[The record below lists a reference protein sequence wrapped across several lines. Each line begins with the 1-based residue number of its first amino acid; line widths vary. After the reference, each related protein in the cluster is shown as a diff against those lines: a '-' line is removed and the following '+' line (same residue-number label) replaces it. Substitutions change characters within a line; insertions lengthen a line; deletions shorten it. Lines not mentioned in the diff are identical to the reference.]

1 MRIESIELLNFGSYE
16 GLNRFD
22 FTAGAPEKR
31 IVIIGGKNG
40 AGKTTLFSALQIC
53 LYGSASFGYKS
64 SGKRYLREIAARI
77 NNRARLDESSCAYVK
92 LSFSQDG
99 ILTDHYEM
107 TRTWR
112 WQGGEVS
119 ETLAIIQNGQP
130 LDEEAAINFQNYL
143 LHLIPPELHKLYFFD
158 GENIAGYFLDDS
170 HNNMKDALLVLSGD
184 DTYEIL
190 YRDLRRLLNPRGSSE
205 EDLPTAQY
213 LQQKEAL
220 AQDQQAEQSVLASLE
235 QTRSEIEQLEAN
247 LAAEKARY
255 AAGGGISLD
264 VWKQLQ
270 HQSREEETRRERL
283 NGELKT
289 AAGEILPFLIVK
301 DLLPAVR
308 DQITLERRLLAYR
321 VLQAS
326 FRTSRF
332 KRRLSAAVK
341 KTSSQDPAADA
352 DILLDSIQSFF
363 QDSDLEGRAELFRLS
378 EDQGSAILNSI
389 SAVEQYPAGGFEQ
402 LRRELADSLQR
413 SRSLRE
419 QLQESSIEHYEEHIR
434 AVAADTAAIQRLT
447 DQREH
452 LEHRLSVLREKISAA
467 EKALAASKS
476 VLAAALKQRSLTDLS
491 ERTLLL
497 VEDLQ
502 QQQYRRLIA
511 AVEADL
517 NRKFQEL
524 IRKDDFVDRIELHQ
538 DFSLHVIR
546 NQAVETDILRATL
559 AAHGVSSLRSS
570 LKPVAY
576 QALLQ
581 HLAVDEA
588 QLPAALA
595 RCPDP
600 SIQLPVELD
609 YTQFSNGEKQIL
621 VMSLYWAIM
630 NQSQN
635 TLPFMIDTPFARID
649 TEHRANITEKFFK
662 ELRGQLFVLSTN
674 EELRHE
680 HLAALDAQI
689 AKVYLLEYGAD
700 RRTHITE
707 GSYF

>member
-235 QTRSEIEQLEAN
+235 QTRS
-247 LAAEKARY
+247 
-255 AAGGGISLD
+255 
-264 VWKQLQ
+264 
-270 HQSREEETRRERL
+270 
-283 NGELKT
+283 
-289 AAGEILPFLIVK
+289 
-301 DLLPAVR
+301 
-308 DQITLERRLLAYR
+308 
-321 VLQAS
+321 
-326 FRTSRF
+326 
-332 KRRLSAAVK
+332 
-341 KTSSQDPAADA
+341 
-352 DILLDSIQSFF
+352 
-363 QDSDLEGRAELFRLS
+363 
-378 EDQGSAILNSI
+378 
-389 SAVEQYPAGGFEQ
+389 
-402 LRRELADSLQR
+402 
-413 SRSLRE
+413 
-419 QLQESSIEHYEEHIR
+419 
-434 AVAADTAAIQRLT
+434 
-447 DQREH
+447 
-452 LEHRLSVLREKISAA
+452 
-467 EKALAASKS
+467 
-476 VLAAALKQRSLTDLS
+476 
-491 ERTLLL
+491 
-497 VEDLQ
+497 
-502 QQQYRRLIA
+502 
-511 AVEADL
+511 
-517 NRKFQEL
+517 
-524 IRKDDFVDRIELHQ
+524 
-538 DFSLHVIR
+538 
-546 NQAVETDILRATL
+546 
-559 AAHGVSSLRSS
+559 
-570 LKPVAY
+570 
-576 QALLQ
+576 
-581 HLAVDEA
+581 
-588 QLPAALA
+588 
-595 RCPDP
+595 
-600 SIQLPVELD
+600 
-609 YTQFSNGEKQIL
+609 
-621 VMSLYWAIM
+621 
-630 NQSQN
+630 
-635 TLPFMIDTPFARID
+635 
-649 TEHRANITEKFFK
+649 
-662 ELRGQLFVLSTN
+662 
-674 EELRHE
+674 
-680 HLAALDAQI
+680 
-689 AKVYLLEYGAD
+689 
-700 RRTHITE
+700 
-707 GSYF
+707 